1 MKTFVPGEI
10 ARAEDVNAN
19 FAEVKA
25 LADKCLNGI
34 QSGSFATGSYAP
46 GETYE
51 GAVTFP
57 RAFSAVPNVV
67 MSVASQRLRV
77 AVYEVTQ
84 TGFKYYMWNDTSGQS
99 GGENRARWIATTL

>member
-10 ARAEDVNAN
+10 ARAEDVNMN

-57 RAFSAVPNVV
+57 RAFSVVPNVV

-77 AVYEVTQ
+77 AVYEVTA
-84 TGFKYYMWNDTSGQS
+84 TGFKYYMWNDTPGQS